1 LSIFISKE
9 NLGIGKKKGYNLKE
23 FLKIEVIIN
32 FDLPHNKK
40 IYIFFIGM
48 IRIQNALSIKYLINQ

>member
-40 IYIFFIGM
+40 FIFFIGM

>member
-40 IYIFFIGM
+40 I
-48 IRIQNALSIKYLINQ
+48 